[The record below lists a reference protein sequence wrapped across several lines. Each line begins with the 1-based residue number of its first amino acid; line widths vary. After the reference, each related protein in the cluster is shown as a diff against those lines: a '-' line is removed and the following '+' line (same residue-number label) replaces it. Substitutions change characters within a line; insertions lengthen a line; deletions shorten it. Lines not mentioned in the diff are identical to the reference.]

1 MKMNYLMKGMAVMAL
16 GLVAVSCN
24 KMDPFN
30 PYAEQ
35 EIKQEEFTN
44 NFQTEVLNGKS
55 VDANQTWATTN
66 AVQINLTPNQSGTLK
81 IYTDN
86 PVGTSKLQTARVR
99 NVVG

>member
-24 KMDPFN
+24 KMDSFN

-55 VDANQTWATTN
+55 VDANAED
-66 AVQINLTPNQSGTLK
+66 LH
-81 IYTDN
+81 
-86 PVGTSKLQTARVR
+86 R
-99 NVVG
+99 